1 MKDNWRN
8 RLLVTCILVAIERLG
23 MFVPVNTSANLTSF
37 WFNGGGW
44 FVLGIIPSINA
55 SIVMQILISI
65 IPALTRLQKE
75 EGELGQKQI
84 QTYTRYLTLLL
95 AGIQASTI
103 CHHWSTWLFIV
114 SGAMLV
120 MWLAEQIS
128 HKGIGNGT
136 SILVCSNIAANLL
149 HHPIEAPWFIAAM
162 VLLLTML
169 GMIAL
174 QEAIRAL
181 PILSAK
187 QLMQSVGQVYL
198 LPMRLNQGGV
208 MPIIFASSTL
218 SFLHAW
224 YVWWLYIACIIF
236 FSHFYNLVIA
246 NPKELSENLNKM
258 AVVIPSIRPGSET
271 QQYLNRTL
279 NRMTWIGG
287 IGLSLIALLPW
298 LFSSIKV
305 FSGFGATSLL
315 IVIGVSIDTMRQIR
329 TYFIANTYE
338 RMINYES

>member
-1 MKDNWRN
+1 MRDNWRN
-8 RLLVTCILVAIERLG
+8 RLGITCLLVAIERFG
-23 MFVPVNTSANLTSF
+23 MFVPVETSSQITSF

-44 FVLGIIPSINA
+44 FVLGIIPFINA

-95 AGIQASTI
+95 AAIQALTI
-103 CHHWSTWLFIV
+103 CQKWSSWFVVV

-149 HHPIEAPWFIAAM
+149 HHPIEAPWAIAVTIIM
-162 VLLLTML
+162 LTML

-174 QEAIRAL
+174 QEAVRAL

-187 QLMQSVGQVYL
+187 QLIQSVGQVYL

-218 SFLHAW
+218 ALLHGW
-224 YVWWLYIACIIF
+224 YVWWLYVACIIF

-279 NRMTWIGG
+279 NHITWIGG
-287 IGLSLIALLPW
+287 LGLSVIALLPW
-298 LFSSIKV
+298 LFSSLKI

-329 TYFIANTYE
+329 TYLIANAYE
-338 RMINYES
+338 QMIDYES

>member
-1 MKDNWRN
+1 MQDNWPT
-8 RLLVTCILVAIERLG
+8 RLAITCLLVAIERLG
-23 MFVPVNTSANLTSF
+23 MYIPVGLISNPQANWL
-37 WFNGGGW
+37 NGGGW
-44 FVLGIIPSINA
+44 FVLGIIPTINA
-55 SIVMQILISI
+55 SIVMQIIISI
-65 IPALTRLQKE
+65 VPALTRLQKE
-75 EGELGQKQI
+75 EGEMGQKQI
-84 QTYTRYLTLLL
+84 QKYTRYLTFFL
-95 AGIQASTI
+95 AGIQAFTLSQQW
-103 CHHWSTWLFIV
+103 CTWLLIV

-120 MWLAEQIS
+120 MWLAEQMT

-136 SILVCSNIAANLL
+136 SIFVCSNIAANFL
-149 HHPIEAPWFIAAM
+149 HHPIEAPWSLAM
-162 VLLLTML
+162 VVLIFTML

-174 QEAIRAL
+174 QEAVRAI

-187 QLMQSVGQVYL
+187 QLIQSIAQVYL

-218 SFLHAW
+218 ALLHTW
-224 YVWWLYIACIIF
+224 SIWWLYVACIIF

-258 AVVIPSIRPGSET
+258 AVVIPSIRPGAET

-279 NRMTWIGG
+279 NRMSWIGG
-287 IGLSLIALLPW
+287 IALSLIALLPW
-298 LFSSIKV
+298 LFSSLKI

-329 TYFIANTYE
+329 TYFIANAYE
-338 RMINYES
+338 KMI